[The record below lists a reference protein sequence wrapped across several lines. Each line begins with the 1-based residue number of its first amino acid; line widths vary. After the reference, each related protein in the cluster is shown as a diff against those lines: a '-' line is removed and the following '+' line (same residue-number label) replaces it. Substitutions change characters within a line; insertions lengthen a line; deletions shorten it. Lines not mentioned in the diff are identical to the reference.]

1 MSGGVRKGASAVKHR
16 RPGGPM
22 VARPVP
28 ELVVE
33 SLVVSLAVV
42 VLDVLPASRGE
53 TDSTGCSLYENI

>member
-1 MSGGVRKGASAVKHR
+1 
-16 RPGGPM
+16 M

-42 VLDVLPASRGE
+42 VLDVLPLVVAKRL
-53 TDSTGCSLYENI
+53 DRVFAI

>member
-1 MSGGVRKGASAVKHR
+1 
-16 RPGGPM
+16 M

-42 VLDVLPASRGE
+42 VLDVLPASPWRN
-53 TDSTGCSLYENI
+53 DSTGCSLYENI